1 MLKTLFLGEL
11 QLGLAQAA
19 VAALA
24 ALLVVLAARRRGIHW
39 RKN

>member
-1 MLKTLFLGEL
+1 MLKTLFPGEL

-24 ALLVVLAARRRGIHW
+24 ALLVVVTARRRGIHLE
-39 RKN
+39 K